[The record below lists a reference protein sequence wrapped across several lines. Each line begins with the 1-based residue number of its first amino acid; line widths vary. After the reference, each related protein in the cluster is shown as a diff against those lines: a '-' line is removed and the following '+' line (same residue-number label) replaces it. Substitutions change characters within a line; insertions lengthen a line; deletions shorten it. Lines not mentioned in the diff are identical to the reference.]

1 MKSYGITDIGIA
13 RKFNQ
18 DYTLE
23 CDEKIGSLQNLYVAC
38 DGLGGHKAGEFAASA
53 AAETFFDIAED
64 CTSKN
69 PLAIFKEAVTRV
81 NTLLYKKG
89 REELYDGMATT
100 LVACTVDEE
109 KGVAF
114 IVNVGDSRAYI
125 IGNDIT
131 QITNDHSYVGELIR
145 LGQITKDEA
154 RFHKK
159 NNVITRAIGAENT
172 VEADYF
178 RVELEEDDVIMLC
191 TDGLYNMVSEDMICS
206 VVTGPGTLKEKVK
219 RLVEMANEA
228 GGLDNI
234 AVVLIEE

>member
-23 CDEKIGSLQNLYVAC
+23 CDETIGNLQNLYVAC
-38 DGLGGHKAGEFAASA
+38 DGLGGHKAGEFASSA
-53 AAETFFDIAED
+53 TAETFFDIAED
-64 CTSKN
+64 CPSKD

-89 REELYDGMATT
+89 REEMYEGMATT

-109 KGVAF
+109 YGEAF
-114 IVNVGDSRAYI
+114 LVNVGDSRAYI
-125 IGNDIT
+125 IGEDIE

-145 LGQITKDEA
+145 MGQITKDEA

-159 NNVITRAIGAENT
+159 NNVITRAIGAERT

-178 RVELEEDDVIMLC
+178 KVEFEPDDIILLC
-191 TDGLYNMVSEDMICS
+191 TDGLYNMVSEDTIYA
-206 VVTGPGTLKEKVK
+206 VATGAGSAKERAQK
-219 RLVEMANEA
+219 LVDLANEA

-234 AVVLIEE
+234 AVVLIER